1 MLLKTSKINA
11 GFSLGGAFLAQSA
24 FSCPLIEASINLS
37 VRALP
42 AVPPTNQQRSSSS
55 LRSSDLTAVTDP
67 NNNWADGDPTVV
79 LPRRKKRPSAYRAGG
94 LEAKITST
102 FIRTALSQSPTLRP
116 KPASS
121 SLDRVSPVPTA
132 DSWAGRWGPAV
143 CAALAGSAG
152 FQVSD
157 PNQAS
162 ADRYVVGYDFLDLTF
177 YFSFAGVAGELLQ
190 SYSA

>member
-1 MLLKTSKINA
+1 MANAVMAIACGYPDTNDAARLSSDPVHKLLVGRDGSQSQPSI
-11 GFSLGGAFLAQSA
+11 GSAQQD
-24 FSCPLIEASINLS
+24 
-37 VRALP
+37 RP
-42 AVPPTNQQRSSSS
+42 AV
-55 LRSSDLTAVTDP
+55 
-67 NNNWADGDPTVV
+67 G
-79 LPRRKKRPSAYRAGG
+79 
-94 LEAKITST
+94 
-102 FIRTALSQSPTLRP
+102 TALSLI
-116 KPASS
+116 K
-121 SLDRVSPVPTA
+121 LGHDRVSPVPTA

-143 CAALAGSAG
+143 CAVLAGSAG

>member
-1 MLLKTSKINA
+1 
-11 GFSLGGAFLAQSA
+11 
-24 FSCPLIEASINLS
+24 
-37 VRALP
+37 V
-42 AVPPTNQQRSSSS
+42 
-55 LRSSDLTAVTDP
+55 
-67 NNNWADGDPTVV
+67 
-79 LPRRKKRPSAYRAGG
+79 
-94 LEAKITST
+94 
-102 FIRTALSQSPTLRP
+102 FIRTAPSQSTTLRP
-116 KPASS
+116 KPAFS

-143 CAALAGSAG
+143 CAVLAGSAG

>member
-1 MLLKTSKINA
+1 M
-11 GFSLGGAFLAQSA
+11 
-24 FSCPLIEASINLS
+24 
-37 VRALP
+37 
-42 AVPPTNQQRSSSS
+42 
-55 LRSSDLTAVTDP
+55 TDP
-67 NNNWADGDPTVV
+67 NNNSADVDPTVV
-79 LPRRKKRPSAYRAGG
+79 LPRRKKRPSAYRAGD

-132 DSWAGRWGPAV
+132 DSWAVRWGSAV
-143 CAALAGSAG
+143 CAVLAG

-190 SYSA
+190 SYSACFRRLTGTAAQFARRRSGFEEADMFSPPAHLSGTERGTAEHQLSRTQDHAPDGPA

>member
-1 MLLKTSKINA
+1 
-11 GFSLGGAFLAQSA
+11 
-24 FSCPLIEASINLS
+24 
-37 VRALP
+37 VRAAL
-42 AVPPTNQQRSSSS
+42 NLKS
-55 LRSSDLTAVTDP
+55 LRRLSGRLYL
-67 NNNWADGDPTVV
+67 N
-79 LPRRKKRPSAYRAGG
+79 RP
-94 LEAKITST
+94 
-102 FIRTALSQSPTLRP
+102 PLRP
-116 KPASS
+116 KPAFS

-143 CAALAGSAG
+143 CAVLAGSAG